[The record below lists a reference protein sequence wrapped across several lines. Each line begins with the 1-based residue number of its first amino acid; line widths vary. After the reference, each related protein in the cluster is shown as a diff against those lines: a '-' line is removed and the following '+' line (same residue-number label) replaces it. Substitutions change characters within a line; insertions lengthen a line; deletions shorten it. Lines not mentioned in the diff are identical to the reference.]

1 MRAPKTD
8 TDFPW
13 VGLITLAGAI
23 FIAVTSEFLPTGLLP
38 EMAEGLGVSQSRIG
52 ILITVFAATVVAT
65 AAPLAGLTRRL
76 PRKSLIIIVLITFA
90 ASNFLSAIAPSYEF
104 MVASRILGG
113 ASHGLF
119 WAVVGAYPG
128 HLVKAGHLAR
138 AVAITAAGGSAAF
151 VLGVPAGTALG
162 HALGWRLAFTI
173 VGIVVLTL
181 AALVLVFLPAVNHH
195 HTLATGEIR
204 LPLRKDPTWGGVLF
218 VCTIVALVMIGHNI
232 YYVYIV
238 PFFTQVNGFP
248 ADSVSLL
255 LLVYG
260 GAGAVGLLL
269 VGAYGGRFPRAGLLL
284 AVLLIAASVATMGLL
299 PTLPIIVIIALVIWG
314 AAFGGAPALLQTRVL
329 VVASPQLRDVAA
341 ALVTTSFNIGI
352 GGGALIGSLMLDG
365 WGLHTLPFANV
376 AVAAIII
383 VLILVSDYLL
393 RGRRVRAAGMAAT
406 HPPVPDGKA

>member
-1 MRAPKTD
+1 MRASKTD

-13 VGLITLAGAI
+13 VGLVTLAGAI

-38 EMAEGLGVSQSRIG
+38 EMAEGLGVSQSSIG
-52 ILITVFAATVVAT
+52 LLITVFAATVVAT

-90 ASNFLSAIAPSYEF
+90 ASNFLSAIAPNYEF
-104 MVASRILGG
+104 MVASRVLGG
-113 ASHGLF
+113 VSHGLF

-128 HLVKAGHLAR
+128 HLVKTAHLAR
-138 AVAITAAGGSAAF
+138 AVAITSAGGSAAF

-162 HALGWRLAFTI
+162 HALGWRLAFTV
-173 VGIVVLTL
+173 VGFVVLAL
-181 AALVLVFLPAVNHH
+181 AAFVLVFLPAVNHH
-195 HTLATGEIR
+195 QTLATGEIR
-204 LPLRKDPTWGGVLF
+204 LPLRKDPSWGSVIF
-218 VCTIVALVMIGHNI
+218 VCVIVTLLMVGHNI

-238 PFFTQVNGFP
+238 PFFTEVNGFP
-248 ADSVSLL
+248 VESVSLL

-269 VGAYGGRFPRAGLLL
+269 VGVYGGRFPRAGLLL
-284 AVLLIAASVATMGLL
+284 SVVFIAISVTTMGLL
-299 PTLPIIVIIALVIWG
+299 PSLPVVVLIALVFWG

-329 VVASPQLRDVAA
+329 QVASPQLRDVAA

-365 WGLHTLPFANV
+365 WGLQTLPFANV
-376 AVAAIII
+376 AVIAVIL
-383 VLILVSDYLL
+383 VLILVSDYFL
-393 RGRRVRAAGMAAT
+393 RGRKVRAAGMVAIR
-406 HPPVPDGKA
+406 PPAQGGRA

>member
-1 MRAPKTD
+1 MRASKTD

-13 VGLITLAGAI
+13 IGLLTLAGAI

-38 EMAEGLGVSQSRIG
+38 EMAEGLGVPQSRIG
-52 ILITVFAATVVAT
+52 LLITVFAATVVAT
-65 AAPLAGLTRRL
+65 AAPLAGITRRF
-76 PRKSLIIIVLITFA
+76 PRKTLVIIVLITFA

-104 MVASRILGG
+104 MVASRVLGG
-113 ASHGLF
+113 VSHGLF
-119 WAVVGAYPG
+119 WAVVGAYPV

-138 AVAITAAGGSAAF
+138 AVAITSAGGSAAF

-162 HALGWRLAFTI
+162 HALGWRLAFTV
-173 VGIVVLTL
+173 VGIVVLAL
-181 AALVLVFLPAVNHH
+181 AALVVFFLPSVNHH

-204 LPLRKDPTWGGVLF
+204 IPLRKDRSWGGVIL
-218 VCTIVALVMIGHNI
+218 VCVITTLLMVGHNI
-232 YYVYIV
+232 YYTYIV
-238 PFFTQVNGFP
+238 PFFTEVNGFP
-248 ADSVSLL
+248 IESVSVL

-269 VGAYGGRFPRAGLLL
+269 VGVYGGRFPRIGLLL
-284 AVLLIAASVATMGLL
+284 SVVFVALSVATMAFL
-299 PTLPIIVIIALVIWG
+299 PSHSIVVIVALVVWG

-329 VVASPQLRDVAA
+329 QVASPQLRDVSA

-376 AVAAIII
+376 AVVVVII
-383 VLILVSDYLL
+383 VLILVSDFFL
-393 RGRRVRAAGMAAT
+393 RGRKVRAVGRPVT
-406 HPPVPDGKA
+406 SPPVPGGRV